1 MDEPRPRI
9 LIVEDDPS
17 VVQGL
22 VRGLHKAGFSTS
34 VAMEGNEGL
43 TRILRETFDLVLL
56 DLMLPERSGFDVLA
70 AISTRTSVPLIV
82 LTAQTDLSAR
92 LRSFEHGAV
101 DFVPK
106 PFFMEELVARIRARL
121 ALTTP
126 APTRQVPLADVVLD
140 LDARRV
146 LRGEADLGLTAHEFN
161 ILAFLRERA
170 GRAVTRAQIAEH
182 ALPEDGERTDRTV
195 DSHVSRIRK
204 KLGKAAGACVRTVWG
219 IGYTCDPDRG

>member
-1 MDEPRPRI
+1 MANGPPSL
-9 LIVEDDPS
+9 LIVEDDLS

-22 VRGLHKAGFSTS
+22 VRGLNKAGFTTS
-34 VAMEGNEGL
+34 LAMDGNEGL
-43 TRILRETFDLVLL
+43 ARILREPFDLVLL
-56 DLMLPERSGFDVLA
+56 DLMLPERGGLDILEAVS
-70 AISTRTSVPLIV
+70 SRSSVPIIV
-82 LTAQTDLSAR
+82 LTARTDLPAR
-92 LRSFEHGAV
+92 LQSFQHGAI

-121 ALTTP
+121 ALTAP
-126 APTRQVPLADVVLD
+126 APARRVRLADVVLD

-146 LRGEADLGLTAHEFN
+146 LRDGTDLGLTAHEFN
-161 ILAFLRERA
+161 LLAFLRERA
-170 GRAVTRAQIAEH
+170 GRTVTRAQLADH

-204 KLGKAAGACVRTVWG
+204 KLGKPAGACIRTVWG